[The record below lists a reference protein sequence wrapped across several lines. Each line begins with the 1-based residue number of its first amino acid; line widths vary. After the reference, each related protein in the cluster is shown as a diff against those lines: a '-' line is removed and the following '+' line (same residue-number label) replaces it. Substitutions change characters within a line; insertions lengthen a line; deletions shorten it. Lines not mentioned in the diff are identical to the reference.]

1 MSDIKALTIPK
12 WGMAMEEGTLVN
24 WLVNEGDTIGIGDEV
39 AEIESSKIVNVME
52 SHVAG
57 TLRRKVAVE
66 DEILPVGGLLAVVAD
81 ADVPDEEIDRF
92 IAGFTAVPQAV
103 STKEPGQAA
112 AVTASAPAAEI
123 PQAAAAAP
131 ATGVPAALKQGGDDS
146 HVMATPHARRL
157 AREQGVNLNNV
168 NGSGRHGRITVEDIE
183 QAVAGAGGAL
193 AASPAAPHGVKVP
206 RSLEDDSHVHAT
218 PLARRLAKQ
227 WGINLHDCRAS
238 GSHGRVGKV
247 DVEAARRQREGGA
260 AAPAAATWAAG
271 PGVPA
276 APAVEDIPMSGIRQ
290 TIARRLQESKSTIPH
305 YRLVAEA
312 EIDAL
317 LDLRSELNAALPDA
331 DITVNDLLIKACAT
345 ALMQV
350 PDCNVQLHGHTIRR
364 FRDAD
369 IAVAVALEEGL
380 MTPIVTAANKKGIAQ
395 ISNEVR
401 DLVTRAKTGTLQQ
414 HEFEGGS
421 FTLSNMGMFGIK
433 QFDAII
439 NPPQCAILAV
449 GKGEERV
456 IVDQGEGAIA
466 TLLTLSLS
474 LDHRVIDGAT
484 GARFM
489 QALVRVME
497 HPGLMSA

>member
-1 MSDIKALTIPK
+1 MSEIKALTIPK

-24 WLVNEGDTIGIGDEV
+24 WLVNEGDEISVGDEV

-57 TLRRKVAVE
+57 TLRRKVATE
-66 DEILPVGGLLAVVAD
+66 DEILPVGALLAVVAAADVSD
-81 ADVPDEEIDRF
+81 ADIDRF
-92 IAGFTAVPQAV
+92 IAGFTALPQAV
-103 STKEPGQAA
+103 STKEPRQPAA
-112 AVTASAPAAEI
+112 AVQPAA
-123 PQAAAAAP
+123 PQAAP
-131 ATGVPAALKQGGDDS
+131 AQPTAGVADSLKQGGSDTD
-146 HVMATPHARRL
+146 VPATPHARRL
-157 AREQGVNLNNV
+157 AGEEGINLNNV
-168 NGSGRHGRITVEDIE
+168 SGSGRHGRITVADIE
-183 QAVAGAGGAL
+183 QAVAKAGGAI
-193 AASPAAPHGVKVP
+193 AAISTVPQGVKVL
-206 RSLEDDSHVHAT
+206 RSLEDDSQVHAT

-238 GSHGRVGKV
+238 GSHGRVSKS
-247 DVEAARRQREGGA
+247 DVESVRRQREGGVSA
-260 AAPAAATWAAG
+260 PAPAAWAAG

-276 APAVEDIPMSGIRQ
+276 APAVEDIPMSGVRQ

-317 LDLRSELNAALPDA
+317 LDLRGELNQALPGA

-350 PDCNVQLHGHTIRR
+350 PDCNVQLHGHTVRR
-364 FRDAD
+364 FKDAD

-380 MTPIVTAANKKGIAQ
+380 MTPIVTAANSKGIAQ

-401 DLVTRAKTGTLQQ
+401 DLVTRAKAGTLKQ

-421 FTLSNMGMFGIK
+421 FTLSNLGMFGIK

-489 QALVRVME
+489 QALVRVIE

>member
-24 WLVNEGDTIGIGDEV
+24 WLVNEGDTIGVGDEV

-66 DEILPVGGLLAVVAD
+66 DEILPVGALLAVVAD
-81 ADVPDEEIDRF
+81 AGVSEEEIDKF

-112 AVTASAPAAEI
+112 APAPAVMPQAQTAATAS
-123 PQAAAAAP
+123 
-131 ATGVPAALKQGGDDS
+131 TGIPAALKQGGDDA
-146 HVMATPHARRL
+146 HVLATPHARRL
-157 AREQGVNLNNV
+157 AQAQGINLNNV
-168 NGSGRHGRITVEDIE
+168 SGSGRHGRITVADIE

-193 AASPAAPHGVKVP
+193 PAAPAVPHGVTIT

-218 PLARRLAKQ
+218 PLARRLARQ
-227 WGINLHDCRAS
+227 WGINLHDCRTS
-238 GSHGRVGKV
+238 GSHGRVSKV
-247 DVEAARRQREGGA
+247 DVEAVRRQREGGA
-260 AAPAAATWAAG
+260 PVPAAASWAAG

-276 APAVEDIPMSGIRQ
+276 KPAMEDMPMSAIRQ

-317 LDLRSELNAALPDA
+317 LDLRRELNAALPGA

-350 PDCNVQLHGHTIRR
+350 PDCNVQLHGHSIRR

-380 MTPIVTAANKKGIAQ
+380 MTPIVTAANNKGIAQ

-401 DLVTRAKTGTLQQ
+401 DLVTRARAGTLQQ

-421 FTLSNMGMFGIK
+421 FTLSNLGMFGIK

-489 QALVRVME
+489 QALVRVLE